1 MNPVCLSLQFH
12 LDLPG
17 RKIIIHLLVN
27 ARLKNQD
34 VVGPAQHAV
43 CIRGEP
49 APVQKNCTLHYRLKI
64 QPPGS
69 YNPGANGHNHAMR
82 AFEIYINGERLCL
95 AGVSYAS
102 VFTAI
107 IEMKKTFICM
117 SVDR

>member
-1 MNPVCLSLQFH
+1 VNPVCLSLQFH

-43 CIRGEP
+43 C
-49 APVQKNCTLHYRLKI
+49 HYRLKI

-107 IEMKKTFICM
+107 IEMKKTFSCM